1 VIGVVS
7 AIGRE
12 VSDFLDQGGFEV
24 TDLKDGVRFFES
36 SKMSD
41 VVLVE
46 GGMGREKAE
55 LATRMLIDERSPDL
69 IVSAGFAGGVRPGAR
84 PGDLFICNEL
94 WALPGPATFWTED
107 GAKNR
112 TLIDDKLMKR
122 LTKNIEAV
130 AGKCTWGSCL
140 TVDQFVYNH
149 DLKGWIGETFS
160 VDVIDMESFWVSD
173 VAFEKGLPHL
183 VVRTVLDPM
192 EQRLPPFVSE
202 AASDEKARTLLKG
215 AAHIARH
222 PRDLRK
228 LVALSGQ
235 VRRASAQLASALSAV
250 VTTDAWTPAYQLGT
264 A

>member
-12 VSDFLDQGGFEV
+12 VSDFLDQGGFVVSDEQE
-24 TDLKDGVRFFES
+24 GVRFFES
-36 SKMSD
+36 ATMPN

-55 LATRMLIDERSPDL
+55 RATRLLVEQREPDL
-69 IVSAGFAGGVRPGAR
+69 IVSAGFAGGVKPGAQA
-84 PGDLFICNEL
+84 GDLFICNQL

-107 GAKNR
+107 GAQSR
-112 TLIDDKLMKR
+112 TLIDGKLMSR
-122 LTKNIEAV
+122 LSDSIEAV
-130 AGKCTWGSCL
+130 AGGCTWGTCL

-160 VDVIDMESFWVSD
+160 VDVIDMESYWVSE
-173 VAFEKGLPHL
+173 VAAEHKLPHL

-202 AASDEKARTLLKG
+202 AAEDEKARTLLKG

-222 PRDLRK
+222 PGDLRK
-228 LVALSGQ
+228 LVALSRQ
-235 VRRASAQLASALSAV
+235 VRRASAQLANALNAV
-250 VTTDAWTPAYQLGT
+250 VTAEAWTPAYQLGT